1 MANPFQWNQTDLKDT
16 GVSSQMGI
24 RTAQDAVTNIGRI
37 SDDFQADS
45 NRIQQ
50 NNIAAQGKLNN
61 VELVNKIKGYTSSQ
75 ELADAQGAGGEL
87 STDTRFDQFGVNY
100 DEAKAQQAID
110 DQQLELA
117 TTELNRVRDIPKTE
131 AEMLKKGVGGFN
143 TMKSQILDY
152 AQNSSQREALNQLV
166 DTQTEAVMVKQNK
179 LIIDDAVA
187 KFGGITDVDNPQHKQ
202 GLEYAVNQ
210 AEKAGYTKTQID
222 RIKQEYNEAELTSN
236 ELQGSQNI
244 RYSDA
249 TTEQAAKES
258 AANAHIVG
266 ELEANVAE
274 VNTAYSMLQSL
285 DLQDDKRTNKEI
297 ADAYA
302 KGDDVTGEHVDAVF
316 SQIHKLGAVLQ
327 DEEGNNVTASAGRT
341 KAIFAAVLESGVDL
355 KDDDAVEQAV
365 IHQIK
370 RNNSEYT
377 RFKSQ
382 HLKAVTKQDNL
393 LKAQLAI
400 RNEGRAFGLK
410 AKQAAKKDEAMPKT
424 QFLDDYLNNLGLAT
438 GNNTQVVKKRM
449 DPQGT
454 QTANTPASQAEHYA
468 VEQQQL
474 DDNFTLEEQQTMKE
488 EGQALVSDPAY
499 SFLSTEMHGSNPTF
513 GNFQFASQNQE
524 LEAAGADSNFVLPS
538 SKISAG
544 NYAEQGSAYI
554 NRYNSL
560 NTGKPVSTAAGPFQ
574 LTSTNVAKAIDAGV
588 ITEADP
594 MGVNTQA
601 KIATWLM
608 TDSPSMMRYLTATE
622 SSGSVTGDNAISDKA
637 LRAFGN
643 TWEGIKNNPDVGK
656 QSLAALRKQIA
667 PVVARA
673 KIQGKPLTRE
683 LIMEALMPKNLVQM
697 QTAKA
702 QQTKNREALGNIDW
716 RGPSD
721 LYQ

>member
-1 MANPFQWNQTDLKDT
+1 MANPFQWNQADLKDT

-50 NNIAAQGKLNN
+50 NNIKAQGKLNN

-75 ELADAQGAGGEL
+75 ELAAAQGEGGEL
-87 STDTRFDQFGVNY
+87 TRDTRFEQFGVNY
-100 DEAKAQQAID
+100 DEAAAQKAID

-131 AEMLKKGVGGFN
+131 AEMLEKGVGGFN

-166 DTQTEAVMVKQNK
+166 DSQTEAVMVKQNK

-222 RIKQEYNEAELTSN
+222 RIKKEYSEAELTSN
-236 ELQGSQNI
+236 ELQGSQTI
-244 RYSDA
+244 RYSNA
-249 TTEQAAKES
+249 TAEQAAKES
-258 AANAHIVG
+258 AANAHIVQ

-274 VNTAYSMLQSL
+274 VNAAYSMLQSL
-285 DLQDDKRTNKEI
+285 DLQDDTRTNKEI

-302 KGDDVTGEHVDAVF
+302 KGDDVTSKHVDAVF
-316 SQIHKLGAVLQ
+316 SQIPKVLQ
-327 DEEGNNVTASAGRT
+327 DENGNNITASPGRI

-355 KDDDAVEQAV
+355 KDDDAVQQAV
-365 IHQIK
+365 MHQVK

-377 RFKSQ
+377 RFKSR

-424 QFLDDYLNNLGLAT
+424 TFLDDYLNNLGLAT
-438 GNNTQVVKKRM
+438 GDNTQVVKKVVG
-449 DPQGT
+449 GT
-454 QTANTPASQAEHYA
+454 EPGNTQVSQAEHYA

-488 EGQALVSDPAY
+488 EGRALVNDPAY

-513 GNFQFASQNQE
+513 GNFQFARQNQE
-524 LEAAGADSNFVLPS
+524 LANAGLPTAYTLPS
-538 SKISAG
+538 GKISAG
-544 NYAEQGSAYI
+544 DYVAQAEKYRSDYA
-554 NRYNSL
+554 SL
-560 NTGKPVSTAAGPFQ
+560 GKVDSKGKRVYASTAAGPMQ
-574 LTSTNVAKAIDAGV
+574 LTSTNIGKAIEKNILSADEPLTV
-588 ITEADP
+588 EA
-594 MGVNTQA
+594 QA
-601 KIATWLM
+601 KVATWLM
-608 TDSPSMMRYLTATE
+608 VESPSMFRYLTQTD
-622 SSGSVTGDNAISDKA
+622 STGSVTGDNAISDKA
-637 LRAFGN
+637 LGAFGN
-643 TWEGIKNNPDVGK
+643 TWEGIKANPDAGK
-656 QSLAALRKQIA
+656 RSLSALRKQVA
-667 PVVARA
+667 PIVARA
-673 KIQGKPLTRE
+673 KIQGVP
-683 LIMEALMPKNLVQM
+683 V
-697 QTAKA
+697 
-702 QQTKNREALGNIDW
+702 TKNMLMQALLPQSVKTQSHNNQRLQNIMGYS
-716 RGPSD
+716 RAR
-721 LYQ
+721 